1 LVINPSFRAQYY
13 ASLRNFS
20 PEPRIG
26 LKYNISEKFRIK
38 AASGVYSQNL
48 ISANSDR
55 DVVNLFYGFLSG
67 PDNLQD
73 SIALDNGKTVARKH
87 SLQKATH
94 AIFGFEWDLAKH
106 LTLNVEGYYKWF
118 NQLSNVNRNKL
129 YEENDDAPDVLR
141 KDFVIETGDAYG
153 TDFVLKVQQ

>member
-1 LVINPSFRAQYY
+1 MVINPSFRAQYY

-55 DVVNLFYGFLSG
+55 DVVNLFYGFLAG

-73 SIALDNGKTVARKH
+73 SIKLDNGKTVARKH
-87 SLQKATH
+87 SLQKVTH
-94 AIFGFEWDLAKH
+94 AILGL
-106 LTLNVEGYYKWF
+106 
-118 NQLSNVNRNKL
+118 KL
-129 YEENDDAPDVLR
+129 
-141 KDFVIETGDAYG
+141 I
-153 TDFVLKVQQ
+153 